1 MVIKTPSK
9 GAQIPFT
16 GGPRLSKSD
25 NSKLDQMAK
34 ARKGT
39 QSSNYGQFDEAE
51 SQDRTGEENS

>member
-16 GGPRLSKSD
+16 GGPRLPKSD
-25 NSKLDQMAK
+25 NSKLDQMAQ

-39 QSSNYGQFDEAE
+39 QPSNYGESDEAE
-51 SQDRTGEENS
+51 SQEWTGEENS